1 MVWGIIRHKI
11 SVLIMKKFALVLLTS
26 PMFLTFILLGNSP
39 ANAGQLSNQIDPA
52 SDTSIVITRSAD
64 PSTLQADEQ
73 NALLYSDR
81 VGDLAIA
88 KLGCDCMGCRN
99 VVMQMVGQSKL
110 TLPQ

>member
-1 MVWGIIRHKI
+1 
-11 SVLIMKKFALVLLTS
+11 VLTMKKFALVLLTS
-26 PMFLTFILLGNSP
+26 PMFLAFMLLGNAS
-39 ANAGQLSNQIDPA
+39 AHAGQQSSQIDTPA
-52 SDTSIVITRSAD
+52 DTSIVITRSAD
-64 PSTLQADEQ
+64 PSVYQTDDQ